1 MRTFAIFS
9 RLVSHTPVVLFK
21 SKSLTIHPV
30 AEKIHKER
38 RDCKSGKQFTIDE
51 LDWFCKNAYNIGL
64 KNVMVWEARRVV
76 TILECCLSIISGYP
90 SDIPTQIVADTSL
103 RGMFCNFMAATVLLA
118 RARSE
123 DNAEIRLQDY
133 LSMRRH
139 VQHFNETL
147 KSRSDALDESLR
159 KDLETK
165 LSTLL
170 VFEFEGATC
179 LKS

>member
-9 RLVSHTPVVLFK
+9 KLVSQTPVVF
-21 SKSLTIHPV
+21 SIESLTIHVV

-38 RDCKSGKQFTIDE
+38 RDCKSDKQFTIDE

-64 KNVMVWEARRVV
+64 KNVMIWEARHVV
-76 TILECCLSIISGYP
+76 IILECCLSIILGYP
-90 SDIPTQIVADTSL
+90 SDIPAQIVADTSL
-103 RGMFCNFMAATVLLA
+103 RGMFCNFMVATVLLA
-118 RARSE
+118 LARSE
-123 DNAEIRLQDY
+123 DNIEIRLQDY

-139 VQHFNETL
+139 VQRFHETL
-147 KSRSDALDESLR
+147 ESRSDALDESLR
-159 KDLETK
+159 KDLQTK

-170 VFEFEGATC
+170 VFEFEGAIC

>member
-1 MRTFAIFS
+1 M
-9 RLVSHTPVVLFK
+9 SHTPLVL
-21 SKSLTIHPV
+21 SLKSLTIHLV

-38 RDCKSGKQFTIDE
+38 RDNNSDKQFTVDE

-64 KNVMVWEARRVV
+64 KNVMVWEARCVV
-76 TILECCLSIISGYP
+76 IILECCLSIISGYP
-90 SDIPTQIVADTSL
+90 SDISAHIVADTSL

-118 RARSE
+118 LARSE
-123 DNAEIRLQDY
+123 DNTEVRLQDY

-139 VQHFNETL
+139 IQRFHETL
-147 KSRSDALDESLR
+147 ESRSDALDESLR
-159 KDLETK
+159 KDLQTK

-170 VFEFEGATC
+170 VFEFEGAVC